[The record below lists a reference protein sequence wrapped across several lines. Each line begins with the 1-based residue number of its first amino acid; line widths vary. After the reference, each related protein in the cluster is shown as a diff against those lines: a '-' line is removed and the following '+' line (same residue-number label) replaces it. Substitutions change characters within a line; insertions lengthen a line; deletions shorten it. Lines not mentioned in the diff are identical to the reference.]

1 MVVKSFEDL
10 EIWQGARE
18 LCKDIYAI
26 ARKEEFSKDYRF
38 VGQITA
44 AAGSIMDNIAEGFER
59 DGNKEFLQ
67 FLSIAKGSCGELRSQ
82 IYRAFDVG
90 YIDEEIC
97 NSLLSRSKR
106 LSSSIYFFAKSLKS
120 SEIKGN
126 KYKKS
131 WKFAQR
137 AFSKESWKV
146 SRPAGYFIASLFQ
159 TSETLK
165 PWNAA

>member
-10 EIWQGARE
+10 EIWQTAR
-18 LCKDIYAI
+18 LLRKDIYVI

-90 YIDEEIC
+90 YIDEETC
-97 NSLLSRSKR
+97 DSLLSRSKR
-106 LSSSIYFFAKSLKS
+106 LSSSIYFFAKTLKS

-131 WKFAQR
+131 
-137 AFSKESWKV
+137 
-146 SRPAGYFIASLFQ
+146 
-159 TSETLK
+159 
-165 PWNAA
+165 

>member
-90 YIDEEIC
+90 YIDEETC

-131 WKFAQR
+131 WKFALR
-137 AFSKESWKV
+137 AV
-146 SRPAGYFIASLFQ
+146 S
-159 TSETLK
+159 
-165 PWNAA
+165 